1 MGFSKQAF
9 SMEER
14 NKLKKRIKELEKELE
29 KLKEGKGKEEI
40 FKPNSLDD
48 ILC

>member
-14 NKLKKRIKELEKELE
+14 NKLKKRIIELEQELK
-29 KLKEGKGKEEI
+29 KLKEGKEEI